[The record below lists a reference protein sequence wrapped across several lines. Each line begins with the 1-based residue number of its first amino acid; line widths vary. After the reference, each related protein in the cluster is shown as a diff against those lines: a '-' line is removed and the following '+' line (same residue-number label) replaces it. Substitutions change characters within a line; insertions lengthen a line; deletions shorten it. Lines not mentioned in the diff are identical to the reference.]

1 MQRNGASLQAAIG
14 RLEEGEYAYTA
25 KTTLNGILLEDKGNF
40 MVDDKRVEDLTS
52 TANWDELQTLSNNNK
67 GFATTLGNINSIIDS
82 IKNRNYK
89 TIIKSQESSNDI
101 IDFKWLFFLALLLL
115 STEWIIRKY
124 WMAQ

>member
-1 MQRNGASLQAAIG
+1 
-14 RLEEGEYAYTA
+14 
-25 KTTLNGILLEDKGNF
+25 

-115 STEWIIRKY
+115 ITEWIIRKY